1 MPADTLRI
9 DVIILR
15 MDDSQP
21 TATAEK
27 PRLII
32 LHGDDTFAI
41 ERMVND
47 LRGRVSEDPGMA
59 DLNTTSLDGRQAS
72 EEDIR
77 TATGSLPFLANRRL
91 VVLAHPF
98 AKLASDDGRSRF
110 LKLLEGL
117 PETTGLVL
125 VVEDRWSYRDRDWE
139 VLKRDNWLIKWA
151 GQKKQQVQVRDYLL
165 PTLAEMP
172 AWIRKEAERQ
182 GGKFTQAAAVAL
194 AGHLGSEPAQASLEI
209 AKLLMYVDFAR
220 PIEAEDV
227 DELTAAG
234 SQVDV
239 FKMVEAMAEG
249 EAADALRMLHTLL
262 EKREAFELFSLVT
275 RQFRQLVAVREILDE
290 GGGEAQVS
298 SELHLFSN
306 ASKNMIRQA
315 RRFSMADLIV
325 IYHRLVEMDEAAKT
339 SQIPLE
345 VALDTFIA
353 ELSRA

>member
-1 MPADTLRI
+1 
-9 DVIILR
+9 
-15 MDDSQP
+15 MDDPQP
-21 TATAEK
+21 TSTAEK

-32 LHGDDTFAI
+32 LHGDDIFAM
-41 ERMVND
+41 ERAVND
-47 LRGRVSEDPGMA
+47 LRGRVSDDPGMA
-59 DLNTTSLDGRQAS
+59 DLNTTNLDGRQAS
-72 EEDIR
+72 DEDIR
-77 TATGSLPFLANRRL
+77 TATGSLPFLADRRL
-91 VVLAHPF
+91 VVLVHPF
-98 AKLASDDGRSRF
+98 AKLASDEGRSRF
-110 LKLLEGL
+110 IKMLEDL

-125 VVEDRWSYRDRDWE
+125 VVDDRWVYRAGDRDWE
-139 VLKRDNWLIKWA
+139 VLKRDNWLVKWV
-151 GQKKQQVQVRDYLL
+151 GQKKQRVSVKDYLL

-194 AGHLGSEPAQASLEI
+194 AGHLGSEPAQVSLEI

-249 EAADALRMLHTLL
+249 EAADALRMLHSLL

-290 GGGEAQVS
+290 GGGEAQVGT
-298 SELHLFSN
+298 ELHLFSN

>member
-1 MPADTLRI
+1 
-9 DVIILR
+9 
-15 MDDSQP
+15 MDDLQSIS
-21 TATAEK
+21 TADK

-32 LHGDDTFAI
+32 LHGDDSFAM
-41 ERMVND
+41 ERAVSH
-47 LRGRVSEDPGMA
+47 LRDRVSDDPDMA
-59 DLNTTSLDGRQAS
+59 DLNTTNLDGRQAS

-77 TATGSLPFLANRRL
+77 TATGSLPFLADRRL
-91 VVLAHPF
+91 VVLSHPF
-98 AKLASDDGRSRF
+98 ARLGSEDSRVRF

-125 VVEDRWSYRDRDWE
+125 VVDDRWTHQNWE
-139 VLKRDNWLIKWA
+139 VLKSDHWLMKWVS
-151 GQKKQQVQVRDYLL
+151 QKKKPSQVRDYRL

-182 GGKFTQAAAVAL
+182 KGKFTQAAAVAL
-194 AGHLGSEPAQASLEI
+194 AGHIGSEPAQASLEI

-220 PIEAEDV
+220 PVEEEDV

-239 FKMVEAMAEG
+239 FKMVEAITAG
-249 EAADALRMLHTLL
+249 EAAHALHMLHTLL
-262 EKREAFELFSLVT
+262 EKREALELFSLIT

-298 SELHLFSN
+298 AEMHLFSN
-306 ASKNMIRQA
+306 HAQNMIRQA
-315 RRFSMADLIV
+315 RRFSMADLSMV
-325 IYHRLVEMDEAAKT
+325 YHRLVEMDEAAK
-339 SQIPLE
+339 SGGAPLD